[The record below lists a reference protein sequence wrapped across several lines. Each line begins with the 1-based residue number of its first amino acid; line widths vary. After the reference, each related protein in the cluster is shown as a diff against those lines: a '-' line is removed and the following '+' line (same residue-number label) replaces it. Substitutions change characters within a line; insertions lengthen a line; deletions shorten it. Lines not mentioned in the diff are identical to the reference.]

1 MISRDAR
8 GEAGLEM
15 AVGKMR
21 AALNMLN
28 QICLWDIKEML
39 VNRYTKMC
47 VWGGF
52 SRVEGASNVDLT
64 LGNHPCVI

>member
-47 VWGGF
+47 VCVGG
-52 SRVEGASNVDLT
+52 VQ
-64 LGNHPCVI
+64 